1 MLNITNRAKNV
12 SPSLTLAITAKANKL
27 KENGVDI
34 VSFAAGEPDFNTPEF
49 IVNAAKD
56 ALDKGLTKYT
66 PASGITPLKKSVCAK
81 LKRDNGLDYQPEQIV
96 ISTGAKQS
104 LFNALQTVCQEGD
117 EVIIISPYWLTYPEL
132 IKICGA
138 KPVVV
143 ETKAEEGFA
152 LDVDRIEKAVSDKT
166 RALIVNMP
174 NNPSGTVYSKE
185 KIEELA
191 AMLRRH
197 PDVWIIADEIYEALT
212 YDGLSHFSIA
222 QIADMKDRTILI
234 NGMSKSYA
242 MTGWRIG
249 YAASPAAVAKYM
261 GALQSHQTSNPNTIA
276 QYASVTALDEGD
288 AFIKNMRT
296 VFEER
301 RNALWSCLET
311 VPSIKYVKGNGA
323 FYVMVDIS
331 ALLGKKYRGE
341 AIDSALKFSELLTEH
356 AHVSTIPCE
365 CFGIEGYIRL
375 TYTLSIERIR
385 EGVERI
391 KTFIEEIK

>member
-27 KENGVDI
+27 KESGVDI

-66 PASGITPLKKSVCAK
+66 PASGIAPLKKAVCAK
-81 LKRDNGLDYQPEQIV
+81 LKRDNALDFQPEQIV

-152 LDVDRIEKAVSDKT
+152 LNVGLIEKAVTDKT
-166 RALIVNMP
+166 RALILNMP
-174 NNPSGTVYSKE
+174 NNPSGTVYGRE

-197 PDVWIIADEIYEALT
+197 PDVWIVADEIYEALT
-212 YDGLSHFSIA
+212 YDGMEHFSIA
-222 QIADMKDRTILI
+222 QIDDMKDRTILI
-234 NGMSKSYA
+234 NGLSKSYA

-249 YAASPAAVAKYM
+249 YAASPAYVAKYM

-276 QYASVTALDEGD
+276 QYASVTALDEGE
-288 AFIKNMRT
+288 AFIKNMRA

-301 RNALWSCLET
+301 RNALWSFLDE

-323 FYVMVDIS
+323 
-331 ALLGKKYRGE
+331 LLWWIFPPCWGK
-341 AIDSALKFSELLTEH
+341 
-356 AHVSTIPCE
+356 STAA
-365 CFGIEGYIRL
+365 R
-375 TYTLSIERIR
+375 R
-385 EGVERI
+385 
-391 KTFIEEIK
+391 

>member
-27 KENGVDI
+27 KESGVDI

-66 PASGITPLKKSVCAK
+66 PASGIAPLKKAVCAK
-81 LKRDNGLDYQPEQIV
+81 LKRDNALDYQPEQIV

-104 LFNALQTVCQEGD
+104 LFNTLQTVCQEGD

-152 LDVDRIEKAVSDKT
+152 LNVGLIEKAVTDKT
-166 RALIVNMP
+166 RALILNMP
-174 NNPSGTVYSKE
+174 NNPSGTVYGRE

-197 PDVWIIADEIYEALT
+197 PDDIA
-212 YDGLSHFSIA
+212 
-222 QIADMKDRTILI
+222 RTQ
-234 NGMSKSYA
+234 NPDVH
-242 MTGWRIG
+242 
-249 YAASPAAVAKYM
+249 AASSPMVWFYCSIFSGQRQRTQQKNAAEVRHYSTQK
-261 GALQSHQTSNPNTIA
+261 G
-276 QYASVTALDEGD
+276 TALRLCLCDEPGG
-288 AFIKNMRT
+288 IRT
-296 VFEER
+296 H
-301 RNALWSCLET
+301 
-311 VPSIKYVKGNGA
+311 
-323 FYVMVDIS
+323 D
-331 ALLGKKYRGE
+331 LLIRSQTLYP
-341 AIDSALKFSELLTEH
+341 AELR
-356 AHVSTIPCE
+356 AHVRVRKQRAVHCNE
-365 CFGIEGYIRL
+365 
-375 TYTLSIERIR
+375 
-385 EGVERI
+385 
-391 KTFIEEIK
+391 

>member
-1 MLNITNRAKNV
+1 MLNTTNRAKNV

-27 KENGVDI
+27 KDSGVDI

-56 ALDKGLTKYT
+56 ALDRGLTKYT
-66 PASGITPLKKSVCAK
+66 PASGIAPLKRAVCDK
-81 LKRDNGLDYQPEQIV
+81 LRRDNGLDYLPEQIV
-96 ISTGAKQS
+96 ISSGAKQS

-143 ETKAEEGFA
+143 ETKAENGFD
-152 LDVDRIEKAVSDKT
+152 LDIDAIERAVTDKT
-166 RALIVNMP
+166 RALILNEP
-174 NNPSGTVYSKE
+174 NNPTGTVYGRE
-185 KIEELA
+185 RIEELA
-191 AMLRRH
+191 KMLRRH
-197 PDVWIIADEIYEALT
+197 PEIWVVADEIYEALT
-212 YDGLSHFSIA
+212 YDNLKHFSIA

-249 YAASPAAVAKYM
+249 YAASPAYIAKYM

-276 QYASVTALDEGD
+276 QYASVVALDEGE
-288 AFIKNMRT
+288 AFINNMRT

-301 RNALWSCLET
+301 RNALWSYLEA
-311 VPSIKYVKGNGA
+311 VPQIKYVKGNGA

-331 ALLGKKYRGE
+331 AFVGKKYRGE
-341 AIDSALKFSELLTEH
+341 IIDSALKFSGLLTEH

-365 CFGIEGYIRL
+365 CFGLQKYIRL

-385 EGVERI
+385 EGVDRI
-391 KTFIEEIK
+391 KAFIEEIK